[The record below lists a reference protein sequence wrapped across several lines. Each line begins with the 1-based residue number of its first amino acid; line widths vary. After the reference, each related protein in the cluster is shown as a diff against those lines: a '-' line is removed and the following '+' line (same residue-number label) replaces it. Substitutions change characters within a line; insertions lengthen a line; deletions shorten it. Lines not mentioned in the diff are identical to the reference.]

1 MKIDDFLKEEGFKEL
16 GQLLT
21 EEMYR
26 QAGKGLVDFLKEERF
41 KELGQLL
48 TEEMYRQAGNCLVEK
63 IKNALDTKDE
73 DKARNWFYSP
83 LICFGGKR
91 PYDYCKKGN

>member
-1 MKIDDFLKEEGFKEL
+1 MKIDDFLREEKFKEL
-16 GQLLT
+16 DQFLT

-26 QAGKGLVDFLKEERF
+26 QAGKG
-41 KELGQLL
+41 
-48 TEEMYRQAGNCLVEK
+48 LVEK

-73 DKARNWFYSP
+73 DEARNWFYSP

-91 PYDYCKKGN
+91 PYDYCKKGNIADVEEILMHIEHGIFS